1 MQVPAH
7 PWLYGSMDRALGHH
21 RRYTRRGL
29 DELLEAGGVHLA
41 RRARPLYALGIPG
54 WWWFGRVVRTLHV
67 PASSVQVAN
76 LLARVSRAAE
86 SVLPAPV
93 GLTLVAVGVSPGQS
107 APSAR

>member
-1 MQVPAH
+1 
-7 PWLYGSMDRALGHH
+7 MDRALGHH

-86 SVLPAPV
+86 SVFPAPV
-93 GLTLVAVGVSPGQS
+93 GLTLVAVGASPGQPVP
-107 APSAR
+107 AAR